1 MRLVHAVV
9 VSFFRGL
16 VSLVFRIH
24 DAELAKVP
32 PRGPLIIVCNH
43 VHIWELPVLYTHLM
57 PRPVIGLVLASRWE
71 NPLTRFILDAV
82 EAIPLRRGEAD
93 LAGLRKAMAAL
104 ESGKIIII
112 APEGTRSGSGILGQ
126 GHAGVAWLAI
136 QSGAPLLPV
145 VHHGSEN
152 YRQNMHRLRRTD
164 LYLEVGTTFRVR
176 NDEPFSHEIRQQVAD
191 EIMCQLAGLLPEQYR
206 GKYNLSAGLT
216 PAHLIFSP
224 TTD

>member
-1 MRLVHAVV
+1 MSLTHTVG

-24 DAELAKVP
+24 DAELAKIP
-32 PRGPLIIVCNH
+32 PQGPLIIVCNH
-43 VHIWELPVLYTHLM
+43 VHIWELPALYTHLM

-71 NPLTRFILDAV
+71 NPLTRFILDTV
-82 EAIPLRRGEAD
+82 DAIPLRRGEAD
-93 LAGLRKAMAAL
+93 VAGLLKAMRAL

-112 APEGTRSGSGILGQ
+112 TPEGTRSGTGILGQ

-136 QSGAPLLPV
+136 QSGAPLLAV

-164 LYLEVGTTFRVR
+164 LYFEVGTTFRVWS
-176 NDEPFSHEIRQQVAD
+176 NVPFTHETRQQATD
-191 EIMCQLAGLLPEQYR
+191 EIMCQLAVLLPEQYQ
-206 GKYNLSAGLT
+206 GKYGHSAGRN
-216 PAHLIFSP
+216 ANHLIFHS
-224 TTD
+224 TMD